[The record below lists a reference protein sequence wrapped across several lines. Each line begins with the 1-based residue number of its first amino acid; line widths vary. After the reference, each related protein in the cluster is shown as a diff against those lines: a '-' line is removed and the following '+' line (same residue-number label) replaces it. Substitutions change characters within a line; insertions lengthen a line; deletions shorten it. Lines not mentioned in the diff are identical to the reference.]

1 MARPIKETP
10 ILFGE
15 DARRF
20 EERMKQVRRESPEER
35 ERRLANF
42 ELAMKMLELGE
53 QTKKEYLKNI
63 SEVALSSDAFF
74 PFSDNIE
81 RAYRSGVR
89 YIAEPGGS
97 VRDDDVIKEADKLG
111 VVMAFTGIRLFHH

>member
-20 EERMKQVRRESPEER
+20 EERMKQVRARRFEERMKQVRRESPEEK

-42 ELAMKMLELGE
+42 ELGMKMLEIGE
-53 QTKKEYLKNI
+53 RTKK
-63 SEVALSSDAFF
+63 
-74 PFSDNIE
+74 
-81 RAYRSGVR
+81 RS
-89 YIAEPGGS
+89 
-97 VRDDDVIKEADKLG
+97 L
-111 VVMAFTGIRLFHH
+111 

>member
-20 EERMKQVRRESPEER
+20 EERMKQVRRETPEER

-53 QTKKEYLKNI
+53 RTRKKN
-63 SEVALSSDAFF
+63 V
-74 PFSDNIE
+74 
-81 RAYRSGVR
+81 
-89 YIAEPGGS
+89 
-97 VRDDDVIKEADKLG
+97 
-111 VVMAFTGIRLFHH
+111 